1 MESLSCP
8 LCNPDVSDPLLPS
21 LELRVTAGP
30 VPTHHQAPLC
40 RDCASGLWGR
50 SKTSP
55 VKRSDKTR
63 ASHGLWLFPDS
74 GWKVRFT
81 GSPRVRYPCPDL
93 DPPWEHNSLP
103 PWTVSPIAAFPER
116 CSRPFDRR
124 PCHCEHRATP
134 TGTCAVRRLRCG
146 RHLAPNHK
154 PSSGAIQP
162 PAAAA
167 GHAALPQSNAKP
179 AHTPQRLT
187 QPCLVEALFTW
198 VFSLPLRTLAPWSHP
213 RQSRLL
219 LALVPP
225 PALFVCGA
233 DALPLIRTTDSARN
247 CSTAPEY

>member
-81 GSPRVRYPCPDL
+81 GSPRFGIHAPTWIRLGSTTLSRPGPSHRSPHFQSAVLAHSTADPATASTGRRQLGPAPSGVCAVAGTWHRITSHHPGRSNLPPPQQGTPRYPKAMR
-93 DPPWEHNSLP
+93 SLP
-103 PWTVSPIAAFPER
+103 TH
-116 CSRPFDRR
+116 RR
-124 PCHCEHRATP
+124 DSLSLALL
-134 TGTCAVRRLRCG
+134 RL
-146 RHLAPNHK
+146 
-154 PSSGAIQP
+154 
-162 PAAAA
+162 
-167 GHAALPQSNAKP
+167 
-179 AHTPQRLT
+179 
-187 QPCLVEALFTW
+187 
-198 VFSLPLRTLAPWSHP
+198 SLPGFFLSLCARSLPGHILGNLDFFWLLCH
-213 RQSRLL
+213 LL
-219 LALVPP
+219 LYSFAEPMH
-225 PALFVCGA
+225 C
-233 DALPLIRTTDSARN
+233 R
-247 CSTAPEY
+247 